1 MSHFNG
7 PAASVTPTQ
16 NTIFR
21 HGRSL
26 SHQSPG
32 DTYGT
37 KDGMQD
43 QDARSLANAL
53 NFGPRNASLAPSGQP
68 PGSFSSDLKT
78 VNFARVGT
86 PGTPKTEWGSYA
98 NGDYFGKE
106 GALSSEQRQTQLR
119 EKINKET
126 KIKIGSENLL
136 EALIAKNARQTRDQR
151 LRVESELSLS
161 NRKLVAL
168 NSQLDEEIEKSK
180 RPVTPNRDRLSG
192 LFQDSPSKSP
202 KIDED
207 APQSADPE
215 LESESPS
222 LVLDGILQA
231 LEIEGMQP
239 DYYVDKAN
247 TLVELFKKYPTL
259 KYDLAWSIFGVRVQ
273 TMLLSES
280 REVVGAGYRV
290 TRHAIADQR
299 SLQTIRELNTDDL
312 VILSLV
318 RDSKISIE
326 REQALKFLR
335 AFLDVKGGI
344 AELSIGV
351 IRTVVS
357 IAEHH
362 EDRLRHMGLL
372 TLAEIL
378 LQDPSKALAAG
389 AIAPLAESLIEGTYH
404 GSESIA
410 SIFLQLEDRPQSRV
424 FLRSGYEIDGAFA
437 PFTDPAVGRGHE
449 ERLRLNARLISAILK
464 TWPGLFAVSRR
475 DFMAIRS
482 LLKSLQYE
490 VPVARDLILDLLFDV
505 LHITPPSWASSFLAG
520 RRLTTYGRVANLKAD
535 STELH
540 FKAEL
545 FEKESTNFN
554 LVEHFTTLLL
564 AILIHCGMIQV
575 GCNQDP
581 ELIYTDCLT
590 VSE

>member
-1 MSHFNG
+1 MSHLNG

-32 DTYGT
+32 DTYGP

-43 QDARSLANAL
+43 QDARSLANTL
-53 NFGPRNASLAPSGQP
+53 TFGPRNASLAPSGQP

-78 VNFARVGT
+78 INFAKVGT
-86 PGTPKTEWGSYA
+86 PGTPKTEWGSYTH
-98 NGDYFGKE
+98 GDYFGKE
-106 GALSSEQRQTQLR
+106 GVLSSEQRQTQLR

-136 EALIAKNARQTRDQR
+136 EALVAKNARQTKDQR
-151 LRVESELSLS
+151 LRVENELSLS

-168 NSQLDEEIEKSK
+168 NSQLDEEIEKSR
-180 RPVTPNRDRLSG
+180 RPATPTRDRLSG
-192 LFQDSPSKSP
+192 LFQDSPLRSP
-202 KIDED
+202 KIGDD
-207 APQSADPE
+207 APKATDPE

-231 LEIEGMQP
+231 LEVEGMLP
-239 DYYVDKAN
+239 DYYVDRAN

-273 TMLLSES
+273 TMLLSDS

-299 SLQTIRELNTDDL
+299 SLQTIRQLNTDEL

-318 RDSKISIE
+318 KDSKISIE
-326 REQALKFLR
+326 REQAIKFVR

-344 AELSIGV
+344 VELSIGV

-357 IAEHH
+357 VAEHH

-378 LQDPSKALAAG
+378 LQDPSKALTAG
-389 AIAPLAESLIEGTYH
+389 AVAPLAESLMEGTYY
-404 GSESIA
+404 GAESIA
-410 SIFLQLEDRPQSRV
+410 SIFLQLEDRPQSRAYLT
-424 FLRSGYEIDGAFA
+424 FGYEIDGAFA
-437 PFTDPAVGRGHE
+437 PFTDPAIGRGHE
-449 ERLRLNARLISAILK
+449 ERLKSNARLISAILK

-482 LLKSLQYE
+482 LLKSLQYD
-490 VPVARDLILDLLFDV
+490 VPVARELILDLLFDV

-535 STELH
+535 STELR

-545 FEKESTNFN
+545 SEEESINFN

-575 GCNQDP
+575 DCGRLLQLPYADP
-581 ELIYTDCLT
+581 LI
-590 VSE
+590 VS